1 MRLRPG
7 LAALAVVFHNR
18 SLRLV
23 AGARLAS
30 VTGRWASTIALA
42 VFAYR
47 AGGAADVGILGV
59 VRILPAAFAGP
70 VAAGLLGRVRP
81 DRILLFAGLGRTA
94 VLAGAGFIVLGGLHP
109 APVFAL
115 VAAESFLS
123 TMVRPLQSSAL
134 PFLARV
140 PGELTAAN
148 LTLTT
153 IESAGMLLGPALS
166 GVLLEVWGPGAVLLV
181 TAAAYLLSTALIA
194 RIPAWQSWV
203 RTARAGDALIET
215 LAGIRTIRADP
226 KLRLLVG
233 LYCAENLVTG
243 ALNVLVVI
251 AALKLL
257 DLGDPGVG
265 ALNAA
270 IGIGGLAGAIAAA
283 AFVGGRRIA
292 SGFGIGL
299 VLCGAPIVLI
309 GAHPATLPAL
319 ALLAVLGIGVTI
331 VDFSAVTLL
340 QRAIHENVLAKVFT
354 VLQSLFVGSL
364 GLGAALAP
372 ILVSSL
378 GIRGALLASGMVLPV
393 LAAVLWSRL
402 LPLNAYD
409 AIADGVVR
417 LLRSVPIFQPL
428 ELPALERLARAVV
441 PVDVTAG
448 DAIVK
453 EGEVGDRYYVVR
465 DGEFDVTVD
474 GASVRHLGAG
484 DGFGEIALLR
494 DVPRTA
500 SVVALRDSHLYG
512 LDREAFLDAV
522 SGSPPSREAADM
534 VIDMRLGS
542 LRAGLATV

>member
-1 MRLRPG
+1 MVEVVSESSRVACADLRWRRGFSGRAPVRLSLRLHQG
-7 LAALAVVFHNR
+7 LSALAVVFRNR

-70 VAAGLLGRVRP
+70 VGAGVLGRVRP
-81 DRILLFAGLGRTA
+81 HRILLLAGLGRTV
-94 VLAGAGFIVLGGLHP
+94 VLGAAGFIVLGGAHA
-109 APVFAL
+109 APVFVL
-115 VAAESFLS
+115 VAVESFLS

-181 TAAAYLLSTALIA
+181 TAVAYLLSTALIA

-203 RTARAGDALIET
+203 RTARPGDALVET
-215 LAGIRTIRADP
+215 LAGLRTIRADP
-226 KLRLLVG
+226 KLRLIVG

-257 DLGDPGVG
+257 NLGDPGVG

-292 SGFGIGL
+292 SGFGVGL
-299 VLCGAPIVLI
+299 VLCGVPIVLI
-309 GAHPATLPAL
+309 GVHPATLPAL

-409 AIADGVVR
+409 AIADGIVDLFARWRSSSHWSCRR
-417 LLRSVPIFQPL
+417 LSVWRVPSSRSRSP
-428 ELPALERLARAVV
+428 RAR
-441 PVDVTAG
+441 
-448 DAIVK
+448 
-453 EGEVGDRYYVVR
+453 R
-465 DGEFDVTVD
+465 
-474 GASVRHLGAG
+474 S
-484 DGFGEIALLR
+484 
-494 DVPRTA
+494 
-500 SVVALRDSHLYG
+500 
-512 LDREAFLDAV
+512 
-522 SGSPPSREAADM
+522 
-534 VIDMRLGS
+534 
-542 LRAGLATV
+542 

>member
-1 MRLRPG
+1 MRLSVRLRQG
-7 LAALAVVFHNR
+7 LSSLAVVFHNR

-47 AGGAADVGILGV
+47 AGGAADVGVLGV

-70 VAAGLLGRVRP
+70 VAAWLLGRVRP
-81 DRILLFAGLGRTA
+81 DRILLLAGLARTV
-94 VLAGAGFIVLGGLHP
+94 VLGVAGFIVLDGSHA

-166 GVLLEVWGPGAVLLV
+166 GVLLEVWGPGSVLLV
-181 TAAAYLLSTALIA
+181 TAVAYFASSTALIA

-203 RTARAGDALIET
+203 RTARPGDALVET
-215 LAGIRTIRADP
+215 IAGIRTIKADP
-226 KLRLLVG
+226 ELRLIVG

-292 SGFGIGL
+292 SGFGVGL
-299 VLCGAPIVLI
+299 VLCGVPIVLI
-309 GAHPATLPAL
+309 GVPSRH
-319 ALLAVLGIGVTI
+319 
-331 VDFSAVTLL
+331 
-340 QRAIHENVLAKVFT
+340 
-354 VLQSLFVGSL
+354 
-364 GLGAALAP
+364 AA
-372 ILVSSL
+372 
-378 GIRGALLASGMVLPV
+378 G
-393 LAAVLWSRL
+393 
-402 LPLNAYD
+402 
-409 AIADGVVR
+409 
-417 LLRSVPIFQPL
+417 
-428 ELPALERLARAVV
+428 ARA
-441 PVDVTAG
+441 PRRPR
-448 DAIVK
+448 
-453 EGEVGDRYYVVR
+453 DRR
-465 DGEFDVTVD
+465 DD
-474 GASVRHLGAG
+474 RRL
-484 DGFGEIALLR
+484 
-494 DVPRTA
+494 PR
-500 SVVALRDSHLYG
+500 R
-512 LDREAFLDAV
+512 
-522 SGSPPSREAADM
+522 
-534 VIDMRLGS
+534 
-542 LRAGLATV
+542 